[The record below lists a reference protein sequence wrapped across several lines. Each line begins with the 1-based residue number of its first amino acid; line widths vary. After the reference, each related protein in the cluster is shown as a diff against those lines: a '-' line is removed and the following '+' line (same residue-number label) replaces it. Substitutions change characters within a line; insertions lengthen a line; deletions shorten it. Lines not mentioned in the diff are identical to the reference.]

1 MTSLLSAIW
10 FSTFETS
17 GQIILVNISQ
27 YAIEGLFS
35 KTYLFLGAQNN
46 DELVVYNH
54 LLGFIA
60 LQHNKSLT

>member
-1 MTSLLSAIW
+1 MLKRDY
-10 FSTFETS
+10 
-17 GQIILVNISQ
+17 LVKRIC
-27 YAIEGLFS
+27 
-35 KTYLFLGAQNN
+35 FLEHKNN